1 MPRFGVEFYGCHAI
15 VKMRVAI
22 PAEHVSHL
30 RMSYPMLN
38 VFDAC
43 PTKTGK
49 ALTGIEGCI
58 PFNEY
63 DTFIGCVRNSIIS
76 RKISELRDG
85 YTHHSYPQSDDIFVS
100 EIEQVEHIAPCDDDE
115 LPF

>member
-22 PAEHVSHL
+22 PMEHVSHL
-30 RMSYPMLN
+30 RQSFPTLT

-43 PTKTGK
+43 PSKTGK
-49 ALTGIEGCI
+49 TITGIEGCI
-58 PFNEY
+58 SLNEY
-63 DTFIGCVRNSIIS
+63 ATFIGCVRNSIIS
-76 RKISELRDG
+76 RKISELRNG
-85 YTHHSYPQSDDIFVS
+85 YTHHSYPQSDDIFLS
-100 EIEQVEHIAPCDDDE
+100 EIEQPTIAVDEDDE

>member
-22 PAEHVSHL
+22 PVEHVSHL
-30 RMSYPMLN
+30 RQSFPMLN
-38 VFDAC
+38 VFEAC

-49 ALTGIEGCI
+49 TLTGIEGCI

-63 DTFIGCVRNSIIS
+63 ATFIGCVRNSIIS
-76 RKISELRDG
+76 RKISELRDS
-85 YTHHSYPQSDDIFVS
+85 YTHHSFPVQDDIFLS
-100 EIEQVEHIAPCDDDE
+100 EQVENIHDDDDDD